1 MAEVC
6 PEHLGSAQRG
16 YSSLKPTGNREMSP
30 QVLDRRITLCMSG
43 AEARDGDLLGCREIG
58 PPRDCVRLETGKACL
73 WMGGTPL
80 PWF

>member
-1 MAEVC
+1 
-6 PEHLGSAQRG
+6 
-16 YSSLKPTGNREMSP
+16 MSP